1 MVVLYSLAI
10 EYKLSPLFTVYVV
23 MSLVVDGS
31 LSLSP
36 IFSVLLV
43 KLFNLLISSTVVLFD
58 NAIEYKLSPFFTI
71 YVIPDLFLN
80 Y

>member
-36 IFSVLLV
+36 IFSLLLV

-58 NAIEYKLSPFFTI
+58 NAIEYKLSPF
-71 YVIPDLFLN
+71 
-80 Y
+80 